1 MDLHQ
6 IKYFLAVVDHNG
18 INAAA
23 AVLDVA
29 QPTVSQAIQ
38 GLERELGVP
47 LFHRIGRGVVL
58 TSAGHSLV
66 GPARR
71 ILRDVVAAEGSLVDA
86 AGRPRGRLDVF
97 AMAALS
103 ADPVARLV
111 GAFRRE
117 FPKVSIR
124 IGDLRDET
132 AAASL
137 IREGHCEI
145 VVCHL
150 PAMDCAGL
158 AVREL
163 GVQEYWLVLPPGSA
177 PLSDSLPDPLP
188 LAELPDLPQVT
199 VPRGSSLAVGEIEQA
214 VAAAGRAIRPSVVVE
229 HREAR
234 LPFVLAGVGATFLER
249 SMAEAAAARGAVVRS
264 LEPRISRAYGLVYD
278 PAALS
283 PAGRAFVGVA
293 EASCP

>member
-1 MDLHQ
+1 VDLHQ

-23 AVLDVA
+23 TVLDVA
-29 QPTVSQAIQ
+29 QPTISQAIQ

-47 LFHRIGRGVVL
+47 LFHRIGRGMVL

-86 AGRPRGRLDVF
+86 AGRPRGRLDIF
-97 AMAALS
+97 TMPALS

-111 GAFRRE
+111 GAFRKE

-124 IGDLRDET
+124 IGDLRDEAT
-132 AAASL
+132 ATSL

-150 PAMDCAGL
+150 PAMDQAGL
-158 AVREL
+158 DVCEL

-177 PLSDSLPDPLP
+177 APADDPLP
-188 LAELPDLPQVT
+188 LSALPDIPQVT
-199 VPRGSSLAVGEIEQA
+199 VPRGSSLAVGEIERA
-214 VAAAGRAIRPSVVVE
+214 VAAAGRAITPSVVVE

-234 LPFVLAGVGATFLER
+234 LPFVLAGVGGTFLER

-264 LEPRISRAYGLVYD
+264 LEPRISRGYGLVYD
-278 PAALS
+278 CAALS
-283 PAGRAFVGVA
+283 PAGRAFVELARGSA
-293 EASCP
+293 CS

>member
-23 AVLDVA
+23 TVLDVA
-29 QPTVSQAIQ
+29 QPTISQAIQ

-47 LFHRIGRGVVL
+47 LFHRIGRGMVL

-86 AGRPRGRLDVF
+86 AGRPRGRLDIF
-97 AMAALS
+97 TMPALS

-111 GAFRRE
+111 GAFRKE

-124 IGDLRDET
+124 IGDLRDEAT
-132 AAASL
+132 ATSL

-150 PAMDCAGL
+150 PAMDQAGL
-158 AVREL
+158 DVCEL

-177 PLSDSLPDPLP
+177 APADDPLP
-188 LAELPDLPQVT
+188 LSALPDIPQVT
-199 VPRGSSLAVGEIEQA
+199 VPRGSSLAVGEIERA
-214 VAAAGRAIRPSVVVE
+214 VAAAGRAISPSVVVE

-264 LEPRISRAYGLVYD
+264 LEPRISRGYGLVYD
-278 PAALS
+278 CAALS
-283 PAGRAFVGVA
+283 PAGRAFVELARGSA
-293 EASCP
+293 CS